1 MKMNSAPKRLIFSG
15 LAVLV
20 LGAGAFTAYDL
31 ISPPPSLLGAWNMTD
46 QGVAISGYDTVAY
59 FTEGKP
65 QKGSTE
71 FQHDWQ
77 DATWQFANQSHR
89 DLFAA
94 DPEAYVPEFGG
105 FCAAAM
111 SYGTVAKADPE
122 TWAIIE
128 GKLYLNYD
136 ELARELFHENLL
148 ANIFKAETKWVA
160 EIDEYEQDKIR
171 LAKVE
176 TKKRALAEAKQDR

>member
-1 MKMNSAPKRLIFSG
+1 MIIARPRLGYI
-15 LAVLV
+15 LAATATIVVVMAAVFFQETEPRAALV
-20 LGAGAFTAYDL
+20 
-31 ISPPPSLLGAWNMTD
+31 GAWNMTD

-65 QKGSTE
+65 QKGDAE

-94 DPEAYVPEFGG
+94 DPESYVPEFGG

-111 SYGTVAKADPE
+111 SYSPIRSRPGHGGNKKSCQRSSGLRCRSLASSNRTHRGRVGH
-122 TWAIIE
+122 AIR
-128 GKLYLNYD
+128 YQV
-136 ELARELFHENLL
+136 LL
-148 ANIFKAETKWVA
+148 S
-160 EIDEYEQDKIR
+160 
-171 LAKVE
+171 
-176 TKKRALAEAKQDR
+176 

>member
-1 MKMNSAPKRLIFSG
+1 MIIARPRLGYI
-15 LAVLV
+15 LAGTATIVVVMAAVFFQETEPRAALV
-20 LGAGAFTAYDL
+20 
-31 ISPPPSLLGAWNMTD
+31 GAWNMTD
-46 QGVAISGYDTVAY
+46 QGLAISGYDTVAY

-65 QKGSTE
+65 QKGDAE
-71 FQHDWQ
+71 FQHSWQ

-122 TWAIIE
+122 TWAIID

-136 ELARELFHENLL
+136 ESARELFHENLMQ
-148 ANIFKAETKWVA
+148 NISKAETHWIA
-160 EIDEYEQDKIR
+160 EVDEFEQEQIR
-171 LAKVE
+171 LAKIE
-176 TKKRALAEAKQDR
+176 AKKRALAEAEQGR